1 MNKKLFG
8 IGCAVLGLVLA
19 AISMMVLPD
28 TVGVQIGLDGNIS
41 NTMPKFLAVLIP
53 FGLTLAG
60 SFMSYKGE
68 ENTSKGFIISV
79 VGIAVMVITL
89 IVNR

>member
-1 MNKKLFG
+1 MNKKMLS
-8 IGCAVLGLVLA
+8 IGCGVLGLILA
-19 AISMMVLPD
+19 IVSMIVLPD

-41 NTMPKFLAVLIP
+41 NTMPKFLAVLVP

-60 SFMSYKGE
+60 AFMSYKNE
-68 ENTSKGFIISV
+68 ENTSKGLIISV
-79 VGIAVMVITL
+79 VGIIVMVMTI